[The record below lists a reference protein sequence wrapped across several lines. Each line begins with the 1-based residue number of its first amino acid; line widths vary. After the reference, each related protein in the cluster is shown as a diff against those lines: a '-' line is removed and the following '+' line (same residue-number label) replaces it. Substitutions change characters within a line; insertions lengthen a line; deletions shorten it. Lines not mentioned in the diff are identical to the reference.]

1 MSPPSWSLWNQ
12 LSGVNGRMRKRHLL
26 ENIQKSFWAVRVEL
40 SYFFERVSGGRIVRN
55 PRHFFGRGT
64 FSRHPEQRGE
74 QNYVKQSKHC
84 RRSSDG
90 PLCDTRHNTS
100 HLSSNVSHPEFCP
113 AASYF
118 SPDASHPG
126 SVRHH
131 PTFSGCLSSGICLP
145 SFLPFSGCL
154 SSGICPSTF
163 RLIRMSLF
171 RDMSGAIPP
180 SPDVS
185 HPESIRRHSYLSPN
199 VSHSESVRRHSTLIR
214 MSLIRNLSADIPL
227 SPNVSHPEFHP
238 AEIPPSLDVSH
249 PTPDAGW
256 ERGEIQLPPSSMF
269 GSSFYNFFF

>member
-1 MSPPSWSLWNQ
+1 MGSSL
-12 LSGVNGRMRKRHLL
+12 KKCH
-26 ENIQKSFWAVRVEL
+26 A
-40 SYFFERVSGGRIVRN
+40 
-55 PRHFFGRGT
+55 
-64 FSRHPEQRGE
+64 
-74 QNYVKQSKHC
+74 
-84 RRSSDG
+84 DG

-131 PTFSGCLSSGICLP
+131 PTFSGCLSSGIYP
-145 SFLPFSGCL
+145 SSFLPFSECL
-154 SSGICPSTF
+154 SFGICPPTF
-163 RLIRMSLF
+163 HLIRMSF
-171 RDMSGAIPP
+171 
-180 SPDVS
+180 
-185 HPESIRRHSYLSPN
+185 
-199 VSHSESVRRHSTLIR
+199 
-214 MSLIRNLSADIPL
+214 IRNLSADIPL
-227 SPNVSHPEFHP
+227 SPNVSHPEFRP

>member
-1 MSPPSWSLWNQ
+1 MGSSL
-12 LSGVNGRMRKRHLL
+12 KKCH
-26 ENIQKSFWAVRVEL
+26 A
-40 SYFFERVSGGRIVRN
+40 
-55 PRHFFGRGT
+55 
-64 FSRHPEQRGE
+64 
-74 QNYVKQSKHC
+74 
-84 RRSSDG
+84 DG

-199 VSHSESVRRHSTLIR
+199 VSHSESVRRHSTLSGCLSSGICPPTSPFLR
-214 MSLIRNLSADIPL
+214 MSHIRNSIRPK
-227 SPNVSHPEFHP
+227 SH
-238 AEIPPSLDVSH
+238 LLWMSH
-249 PTPDAGW
+249 IRRLTPDGKGGRFNFPRQACSDP
-256 ERGEIQLPPSSMF
+256 RFIT
-269 GSSFYNFFF
+269 SFFKPFQSILSFILRIFKITQESHF